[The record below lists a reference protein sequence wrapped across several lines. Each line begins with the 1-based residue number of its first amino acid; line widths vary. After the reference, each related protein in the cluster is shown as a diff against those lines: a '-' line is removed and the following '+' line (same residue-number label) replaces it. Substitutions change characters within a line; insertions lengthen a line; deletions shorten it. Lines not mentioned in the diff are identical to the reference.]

1 MKTYYFEMM
10 DGTTVPI
17 RAASP
22 DEARAQA
29 RQRQADIAAGRAQ
42 GGWDMGRVA
51 GLAGRAGVEGFI
63 EGAGTL
69 ASLPADALYNVG
81 VAGAKG
87 LDYLSGSDSGFQFG
101 MPVTG
106 MVSGAA
112 DSAADALSLPEP
124 ETDNERLAMAIGKGA
139 ISAVPGMGLGG
150 AMSAGSGA
158 VRTAGNWLR
167 AAPVTQAASGAA
179 AGGAAEYTKQQTG
192 SDAAAV
198 MAALIAGGGTALG
211 TAGAQ
216 GTLTTL
222 RPLTAGGRDR
232 IVGDVLNM
240 QARNPQRAIQNMTN
254 APTYVPGSKPLAGVA
269 SGDPGLINLQRGAER
284 MDTRRLFAE
293 NIEQANQARNDA
305 LSAVTMNP
313 SQVDALSKARTAKAD
328 VDTAALF
335 DTPQMTAAR
344 VPTNNLMAELH
355 ALKQDRRLYA
365 RQPFQE
371 AVREARR
378 MIVSNS
384 KRNRTTGAMEINPGV
399 LYSIRQNL
407 AQGLS
412 GQIRSDA
419 APNVKLAGKAGE
431 KILSILDDEIENAAP
446 GFKAYMADLAQS
458 GEARKQGSL
467 GYEAYQAGMSSGPT
481 AIEGGAP
488 FLNLASLRRAY
499 QQRAPELSQTQRQT
513 FEAVIADLDRSMK
526 TTAPSIRS
534 SGSDT
539 MQNITVAALLGRAL
553 GGKLAEGP
561 VGAVFAAP
569 LNKLAG
575 IGQVGV
581 PATQERLIEAF
592 ADPKI
597 AAALM
602 RKATPGNIEFAGS
615 LLNKF
620 AEGARVAGQ
629 ATASW
634 VVEDAQGNRY
644 DAQGRLV
651 Q

>member
-1 MKTYYFEMM
+1 M

-17 RAASP
+17 KAATP
-22 DEARAQA
+22 DDARAQA
-29 RQRQADIAAGRAQ
+29 RQLQARIAAGEAV

-51 GLAGRAGVEGFI
+51 GLAGRASVEGLV

-81 VAGAKG
+81 VAATKG
-87 LDYLSGSDSGFQFG
+87 LDYLAGTDTGAEFG
-101 MPVTG
+101 MPVTNR
-106 MVSGAA
+106 VSRAA
-112 DSAADALSLPEP
+112 DMAADALSLPEP
-124 ETDNERLAMAIGKGA
+124 RTDNERLAMSIGKGA
-139 ISAVPGMGLGG
+139 ISAIPGMGLGA
-150 AMSAGSGA
+150 AMSAGGGA
-158 VRTAGNWLR
+158 VRTAGNWMR
-167 AAPVTQAASGAA
+167 AAPVTQMASGGA
-179 AGGAAEYTKQQTG
+179 AGGASELAMQQTG
-192 SDAAAV
+192 SPTIAALAGLAGGV
-198 MAALIAGGGTALG
+198 GTGVSMAAGQGALTA
-211 TAGAQ
+211 
-216 GTLTTL
+216 L

-240 QARNPQRAIQNMTN
+240 QARNPQRAIRNMTT
-254 APTYVPGSKPLAGVA
+254 APTYVPGSRPLAGVA
-269 SGDPGLINLQRGAER
+269 SGDPGLINLQRGVER

-305 LSAVTMNP
+305 LAAVTMNP

-328 VDTAALF
+328 IDTAALF
-335 DTPQMTAAR
+335 DTPQMRAAR
-344 VPTNNLMAELH
+344 VPTNNLMAQLH
-355 ALKQDRRLYA
+355 GLRQDRRLYA

-378 MIVSNS
+378 MIVNNS
-384 KRNRTTGAMEINPGV
+384 KRNRTTGEMEINPGV

-412 GQIRSDA
+412 GQIKSDA

-431 KILSILDDEIENAAP
+431 KILSIIDDEIEAAAP

-458 GEARKQGSL
+458 GEARKQGAL

-481 AIEGGAP
+481 AVNGGAP

-513 FEAVIADLDRSMK
+513 FEAVIKDLDRSMK

-539 MQNITVAALLGRAL
+539 MQNLSVASFLGRAL
-553 GGKLAEGP
+553 GGTVAEGP
-561 VGAVFAAP
+561 VGTAFAKP
-569 LNKLAG
+569 LNWL
-575 IGQVGV
+575 IGLGDLGA
-581 PATQERLIEAF
+581 PATQERLVEAF
-592 ADPKI
+592 ADPAI

-602 RKATPGNIEFAGS
+602 RKATPGNIEFANS
-615 LLNKF
+615 LLNKVLQ
-620 AEGARVAGQ
+620 GSRTAGQ
-629 ATASW
+629 SAAAAQQGW
-634 VVEDAQGNRY
+634 AVEDAQGNRY
-644 DAQGRLV
+644 DVNGNLV